1 MTVVYHPCRMWMSEL
16 CPSFPIQTP
25 TRKLKPNKQ
34 NGYSLDQDVEFHGIK
49 NLMW

>member
-1 MTVVYHPCRMWMSEL
+1 MSAL
-16 CPSFPIQTP
+16 CPPSAIQTP

-34 NGYSLDQDVEFHGIK
+34 NGYSLDHDVELQRIK